1 MPSGKSA
8 ARESF
13 PGVLGANGTI
23 DLSGQGSKPPSRP
36 ASGRPSGDA
45 WIVDRA
51 RRSLM
56 PAPIT
61 EENSPGDGDE
71 DGRLDLQRELAD
83 RFALGDFAGALNAA
97 ELLLGEDPDDT
108 SAAHY
113 ASSARERLEERYT
126 TRIGSLD
133 YIFNRTVPEAKVKW
147 LGLDPQA
154 AFLLSLSDGQTTVAE
169 VLELC
174 GMGRLQAMRVF
185 TELLEAK
192 AIERVA

>member
-1 MPSGKSA
+1 MPSGKPS

-23 DLSGQGSKPPSRP
+23 DLSGEGATHSSKPPSDQ
-36 ASGRPSGDA
+36 PSADA
-45 WIVDRA
+45 WIADRA

-56 PAPIT
+56 PPSVVARDDSAPEDADDRVDLRQEIT
-61 EENSPGDGDE
+61 
-71 DGRLDLQRELAD
+71 D
-83 RFALGDFAGALNAA
+83 RFALGDFAGALTAA
-97 ELLLGEDPDDT
+97 ELLLGEDPDDEN
-108 SAAHY
+108 ARQC
-113 ASSARERLEERYT
+113 ASSARERLEARYI

-133 YIFNRTVPEAKVKW
+133 YIFNRAVPTAKVKW

-154 AFLLSLSDGQTTVAE
+154 GFLLSLSDGQTTVAE
-169 VLELC
+169 VLDLC
-174 GMGRLQAMRVF
+174 GMGRLEALRTF